1 MDKPAGVTV
10 FLQAVVLPGLLSHET
25 WTELDNKRWHCIRAR
40 ALWTSP
46 RCAMLCLLPRTG
58 PGLRSPGLA
67 RAGGS
72 GCILFLCMCSPV
84 CAAQVVSGEELLPV
98 RAGLC
103 TQRGFSPA
111 MQMDSLVTEK
121 RDLTGSLHRPHMPKS
136 PGSGFPLPAQ
146 GWQLPAAALP
156 PLQQRLRL
164 QCCRLNCK

>member
-1 MDKPAGVTV
+1 MDRAGQ
-10 FLQAVVLPGLLSHET
+10 QALALHQGKST
-25 WTELDNKRWHCIRAR
+25 LDM
-40 ALWTSP
+40 SP